1 MRNHYLHVG
10 IRWEPTSRVQR
21 YFYPNL
27 ASTMSWKLRFRLSGT
42 PPEHDIDNV
51 PRAMPR
57 KLRFPIW
64 GEPPKRSTYS
74 YQGTTF
80 LDVQCTTATLDA

>member
-27 ASTMSWKLRFRLSGT
+27 ASTMSWKVCFRLSGT
-42 PPEHDIDNV
+42 PPECVIDNV

-64 GEPPKRSTYS
+64 GEPPEPGTYS
-74 YQGTTF
+74 CQRTTF
-80 LDVQCTTATLDA
+80 LDVQYTTAALDA

>member
-1 MRNHYLHVG
+1 MRNHYLHAG
-10 IRWEPTSRVQR
+10 IRREPTSRVQR

-51 PRAMPR
+51 PRATPK
-57 KLRFPIW
+57 KLCFLIW
-64 GEPPKRSTYS
+64 GEPPELGTYS
-74 YQGTTF
+74 CQGAMS
-80 LDVQCTTATLDA
+80 LDVRCTTAALDA